1 MRRQI
6 KFSPGVLDAL
16 EDRIA
21 LATSQALP
29 TAMGV
34 NVGSPTGSTL
44 QVVSL
49 TPGAF
54 TLNITPAAT
63 SPTGNGSVT
72 LVTGTPS
79 SMATSTPS
87 SMASSTGTT
96 STGTTSTGFSTTST
110 GLGTVGF
117 GTSTAIAMTGA
128 TQIAGVLSSPLPT
141 LNGVLGNTLSPTLAA
156 LISSRAVLGSP
167 TAVSSV
173 SSMSTSFGAGFGA
186 SLGSGLNGSFG
197 AGFGASPAFTGGING
212 SFGAGFNASPA
223 FTIGGFGT
231 TSNVLR

>member
-1 MRRQI
+1 MRKQT
-6 KFSPGVLDAL
+6 KFSPSVLDAL

-29 TAMGV
+29 AAMGV

-44 QVVSL
+44 QIVSL

-72 LVTGTPS
+72 LQTGTPA
-79 SMATSTPS
+79 SMS
-87 SMASSTGTT
+87 SSTATT
-96 STGTTSTGFSTTST
+96 STATTSTGFTTTST
-110 GLGTVGF
+110 ALGTVGF
-117 GTSTAIAMTGA
+117 GSSTAIATTGA
-128 TQIAGVLSSPLPT
+128 TQIAGVLNSPLPT

-167 TAVSSV
+167 TAGSSV

-223 FTIGGFGT
+223 FATGGFGA
-231 TSNVLR
+231 TSNVLL

>member
-1 MRRQI
+1 
-6 KFSPGVLDAL
+6 
-16 EDRIA
+16 
-21 LATSQALP
+21 
-29 TAMGV
+29 
-34 NVGSPTGSTL
+34 
-44 QVVSL
+44 
-49 TPGAF
+49 
-54 TLNITPAAT
+54 
-63 SPTGNGSVT
+63 
-72 LVTGTPS
+72 
-79 SMATSTPS
+79 
-87 SMASSTGTT
+87 
-96 STGTTSTGFSTTST
+96 
-110 GLGTVGF
+110 
-117 GTSTAIAMTGA
+117 MTGA

-167 TAVSSV
+167 TAGSSV
-173 SSMSTSFGAGFGA
+173 SSMSSGFGA